1 MNIKLGTTGASLR
14 PARWTVASW
23 LLCCFHA
30 STFKQAVKH
39 PPFSIYSNSDTHSL
53 PPHVLTGC
61 CFCVVADNSTLA
73 LVPDSTMRL
82 PRAAALLLLACLL
95 LAAAPQPA
103 QALRLFGYNMN
114 FGLASNSAA
123 AAPQQAA
130 STAGPIKPVTGGAA
144 ASPVKPVAAAAA
156 TVAVASAA
164 KPAAA
169 EIEVVQTH
177 QAASMLRLMTAT
189 AGLRLD
195 AETPQTAAAK
205 KAAAVQPK
213 ATVSAPASHNT
224 TAAGT
229 AAKKP
234 AATVQAQLNEPTEVR
249 ECDGSMG
256 CAWRIEYWQL
266 MRFTLCSLS

>member
-1 MNIKLGTTGASLR
+1 MNIKLAPSRASLR

-23 LLCCFHA
+23 LGIALLCCFHA

-53 PPHVLTGC
+53 APRVLTGC
-61 CFCVVADNSTLA
+61 CFCIVADNSTLA

-103 QALRLFGYNMN
+103 HALRLFGYNMN

-123 AAPQQAA
+123 AALQQAA
-130 STAGPIKPVTGGAA
+130 STAGPIKPVAGAA

-169 EIEVVQTH
+169 EIEVVETH
-177 QAASMLRLMTAT
+177 QAASMLSLMTAT
-189 AGLRLD
+189 AGLRPI

-213 ATVSAPASHNT
+213 STISSPASHNA

-256 CAWRIEYWQL
+256 CVAH
-266 MRFTLCSLS
+266 